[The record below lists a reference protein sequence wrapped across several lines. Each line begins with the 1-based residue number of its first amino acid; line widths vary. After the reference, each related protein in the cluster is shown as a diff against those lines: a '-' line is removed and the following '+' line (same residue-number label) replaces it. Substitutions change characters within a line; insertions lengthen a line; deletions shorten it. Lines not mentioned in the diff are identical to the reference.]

1 MKRLLIILLILLTLF
16 TLGCEKKQPEPT
28 TLEHPFME
36 YDKTWLVNPP
46 TDYSRVRQGDNSS
59 LNSFIFIYNKPLE
72 IKIPIKNDCYTITSF
87 HGDSMYAQGPHYFKI
102 ENIIINDQE
111 YNEKENYLN
120 FTTNICVTDQFL
132 DLTLGRNYKKEKG
145 KFEHNV
151 GYSMLNALAIKK
163 NNSQTYYINFGKESN
178 QDENKFLF
186 ILAGLEEP
194 ENTCVSRF
202 LGEKKCQDNEVMK
215 RFQQTNCKL
224 TWALWQPCDN
234 KCKDGVCVD

>member
-1 MKRLLIILLILLTLF
+1 MFVLNKNLYVEWVYAKRFSILF
-16 TLGCEKKQPEPT
+16 
-28 TLEHPFME
+28 F
-36 YDKTWLVNPP
+36 V
-46 TDYSRVRQGDNSS
+46 S
-59 LNSFIFIYNKPLE
+59 LNSSFILTFRRRTLIREVFVSLMTLSE
-72 IKIPIKNDCYTITSF
+72 I
-87 HGDSMYAQGPHYFKI
+87 
-102 ENIIINDQE
+102 
-111 YNEKENYLN
+111 
-120 FTTNICVTDQFL
+120 
-132 DLTLGRNYKKEKG
+132 
-145 KFEHNV
+145 FEHNV
-151 GYSMLNALAIKK
+151 GYSMRNALAIKK